1 MRAALEKIVRVCQG
15 SKQPTRRIYS
25 ILDIALHA
33 LGCPLS
39 QRIAAE
45 EELASRAE
53 NHLQAYRD
61 RKAAKQLEEVSL
73 SERGTNSYEVGLIT
87 RK

>member
-1 MRAALEKIVRVCQG
+1 MRTALEKIVRVCQG

-33 LGCPLS
+33 LGCPLG

-45 EELASRAE
+45 EELAQKAQK
-53 NHLQAYRD
+53 HLQAYRN
-61 RKAAKQLEEVSL
+61 RKAGKEEEENISH
-73 SERGTNSYEVGLIT
+73 EVGN
-87 RK
+87 